1 MCGVCGIASFEI
13 ALPRDTTLQSVGTMV
28 KALAHRGPDDSGI
41 ATEPRAMLGATRLAI
56 RGLHSGKQP
65 MVDKESGVIV
75 VCNGEIDNHR
85 ELRHWLAKR
94 GRCPQQKTDIAVL
107 AGLYLELGEAFV
119 ERLIGVFAIA
129 VWDPRQQQLLLARD
143 RAGERPLFFLM
154 QQGIV
159 RFATEIAALA
169 PESTGALTL
178 SRAALQEY
186 LQFGCLAAPATPF
199 LEIEK
204 VGPAEIV
211 TIKATGIG
219 RRRYWRWNIQRTPK
233 SVPALDQFDE
243 IFRKA
248 VLRQSDVDVPYGV
261 FLSGGLDSSLV
272 AAVAR
277 SLRPAYPLTAY
288 TLRFSE
294 ESYDEGHFAE
304 QVAAALGVKA
314 VSVWVEPEVFPETIA
329 DLVRRVGE
337 PLADPAWIP
346 TVLLARRAAQ
356 DTKLA
361 LVGEGGDELFGGY
374 PTYLGA
380 QLGERYARLP
390 RALQAIFKRAV
401 EAWPPSDKKVT
412 LSSLLKRF
420 VQGTDIDGVARHLLW
435 TSNISPA
442 VRVRLGFS
450 VVEPRAAGQS
460 AEGLLDA
467 VQQIDLETR
476 LAEGLL
482 TKADRASMLSA
493 VELRTPFLDQEVM
506 EFAATL
512 PVNERVRGLTTKFF
526 LKKYARRYL
535 PRSIIHRR
543 KRGLSV
549 PLSAWLRGPLYD
561 WAQSLLGSSLLN
573 RVGIKGTVAL
583 ELLEEHRRREADHAR
598 ALWALMV
605 LSEWLAWTEQS
616 LNVAGTVGRE
626 GEDLRPPVAPAA

>member
-1 MCGVCGIASFEI
+1 MCGVCGIASFEV
-13 ALPRDTTLQSVGTMV
+13 ALPRDTTLESVGTMV

-65 MVDKESGVIV
+65 MVDGESGVIV

-85 ELRHWLAKR
+85 ELRHWLVKR
-94 GRCPQQKTDIAVL
+94 GRTPPQTTDIAVI

-129 VWDPRQQQLLLARD
+129 VWDPRQQLLLLARD
-143 RAGERPLFFLM
+143 RAGERPLFFSM

-186 LQFGCLAAPATPF
+186 LQFGCLAAPTTPF

-219 RRRYWRWNIQRTPK
+219 RRRYWRWNIERTPK
-233 SVPALDQFDE
+233 PAPVLDRFDE

-248 VLRQSDVDVPYGV
+248 VLRQSDVEVPYGV

-277 SLRPAYPLTAY
+277 SLRPDYPLTAY

-294 ESYDEGHFAE
+294 ESYDEGQFAE

-329 DLVRRVGE
+329 DLVCRVGE

-380 QLGERYARLP
+380 QLGELYARLP

-412 LSSLLKRF
+412 LLKRF
-420 VQGTDIDGVARHLLW
+420 VQGTDMDGVARHLLW

-450 VVEPRAAGQS
+450 VMEPRAAGQS
-460 AEGLLDA
+460 AEGLLDT

-493 VELRTPFLDQEVM
+493 VELRTPFLDQGVM
-506 EFAATL
+506 EFAASL

-535 PRSIIHRR
+535 PGSIVNRR

-549 PLSAWLRGPLYD
+549 PLSAWLRGPLYA
-561 WAQSLLGSSLLN
+561 WAQTLLGSDRLN
-573 RVGIKGTVAL
+573 RVGINGPVAL

-605 LSEWLAWTEQS
+605 LSEWLAWTEQT
-616 LNVAGTVGRE
+616 LQVAATVGAE
-626 GEDLRPPVAPAA
+626 GENLRPPVAPAT

>member
-13 ALPRDTTLQSVGTMV
+13 ALPRDTTLESVGTMV

-65 MVDKESGVIV
+65 MVDEESGVIV

-94 GRCPQQKTDIAVL
+94 GRTPPQTTDIAVI

-143 RAGERPLFFLM
+143 RAGERPLFFSM
-154 QQGIV
+154 QQGVV

-186 LQFGCLAAPATPF
+186 LQFGCLAAPTTPF
-199 LEIEK
+199 LQIEK

-211 TIKATGIG
+211 TIKAAGIG
-219 RRRYWRWNIQRTPK
+219 RRRYWRWNIERTPK
-233 SVPALDQFDE
+233 PVPVLDRFDE

-248 VLRQSDVDVPYGV
+248 VLRQSDVEVPYGV

-277 SLRPAYPLTAY
+277 SLRPEYPLTAY

-294 ESYDEGHFAE
+294 ESYDEGQFAE
-304 QVAAALGVKA
+304 QVATALGVKA
-314 VSVWVEPEVFPETIA
+314 VSVWVTPEVFPETIA

-380 QLGERYARLP
+380 QLGELYARFP

-420 VQGTDIDGVARHLLW
+420 VQGKDMDGVARHLLW

-442 VRVRLGFS
+442 VRVRLGFRA
-450 VVEPRAAGQS
+450 VEPRAVGQS
-460 AEGLLDA
+460 AEGLLDT

-493 VELRTPFLDQEVM
+493 VELRTPFLDQGVM

-526 LKKYARRYL
+526 LKRYARRYL
-535 PRSIIHRR
+535 PGSIVNRR

-549 PLSAWLRGPLYD
+549 PLSAWLRGPLYA
-561 WAQSLLGSSLLN
+561 WARTLLGSDLLN
-573 RVGIKGTVAL
+573 RVGINGPVAL
-583 ELLEEHRRREADHAR
+583 ALLEEHRRREADHAR

-605 LSEWLAWTEQS
+605 LSEWLAWTEQT
-616 LNVAGTVGRE
+616 LQVAATVGAE
-626 GEDLRPPVAPAA
+626 GENLRPPVAPAA